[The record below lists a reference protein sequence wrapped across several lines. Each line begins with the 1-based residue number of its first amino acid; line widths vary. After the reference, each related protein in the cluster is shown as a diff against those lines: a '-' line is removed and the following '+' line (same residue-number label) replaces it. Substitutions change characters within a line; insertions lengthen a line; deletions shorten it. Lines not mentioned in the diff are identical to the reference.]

1 MLHNVD
7 NKYISLLNL
16 YLESILNKQYIGILY
31 EWKLSLWG
39 YSDLQN
45 IADFSNWLKFI
56 IIHYYKILNLKYF
69 MNEFNFLWIKLE
81 ILYDITNKWYIFFAG
96 EKLFLR
102 TLQMQVKPVLNC
114 FRAIKSF
121 QKVFYTK

>member
-1 MLHNVD
+1 MHNVD

-45 IADFSNWLKFI
+45 VADFSNWLKFI

-69 MNEFNFLWIKLE
+69 MNEFNFLWINLE
-81 ILYDITNKWYIFFAG
+81 ILYDVANKWYIFFLQAKYFFC
-96 EKLFLR
+96 KLC
-102 TLQMQVKPVLNC
+102 KC
-114 FRAIKSF
+114 K
-121 QKVFYTK
+121 